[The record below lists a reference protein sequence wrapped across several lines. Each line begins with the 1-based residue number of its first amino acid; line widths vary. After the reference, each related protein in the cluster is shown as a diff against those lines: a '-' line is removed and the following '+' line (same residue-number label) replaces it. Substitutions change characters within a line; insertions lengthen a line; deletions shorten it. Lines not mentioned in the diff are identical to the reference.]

1 MAPNATLTKSPLT
14 LQPRVL
20 VVDDEPTLVELMDE
34 IVSRSVD
41 CRIVR
46 AGSIHEARRI
56 LESQPIELMV
66 ADVNL
71 PDGAGMSLLPA
82 LRKSQPSASAIVIT
96 GAPSV
101 DGAISALRHGALD
114 FVPKPFS
121 AEQIVDRV
129 RKALA
134 RQAAAAKTDRRLN
147 RLREAVRRLNEAR
160 KVVSKKVDLLCNDLI
175 SAYGDLAKQLDTVRT
190 QEGFRQYV
198 SQATDLEQLL
208 CHSMDWMLRQMGYC
222 NVAIWLASE
231 ENDFQLG
238 AYMKYTID
246 GEADLTEAMK
256 RGVVPQTLQHGL
268 LQLNGEAVQER
279 LTPAELDYLADQSI
293 LAVNCTYLGESL
305 AVVVLFRDDRE
316 AFTEE
321 DGALLKQIS
330 ALLAVSLAET
340 VRKAQGGTGEE
351 NPFYDG
357 EGGSEP
363 HRDGKPD
370 AADWWKRGEEPPF

>member
-1 MAPNATLTKSPLT
+1 MTQAPLT

-34 IVSRSVD
+34 VVSRSVD

-46 AGSIHEARRI
+46 AGSIGEARRI

-71 PDGAGMSLLPA
+71 PDGDGMSLLPA
-82 LRKSQPSASAIVIT
+82 LRKSQPNASAIVIT
-96 GAPSV
+96 GSPSV
-101 DGAISALRHGALD
+101 DGAISALRNGALD

-121 AEQIVDRV
+121 AEQIVERV
-129 RKALA
+129 RGALA
-134 RQAAAAKTDRRLN
+134 RQAVMAKTDRRLV

-175 SAYGDLAKQLDTVRT
+175 SAYGDLARQLDTVRT

-198 SQATDLEQLL
+198 AQAKDLEQLL
-208 CHSMDWMLRQMGYC
+208 CHSMDWLLRQLGYC

-231 ENDFQLG
+231 ENTFQLG
-238 AYMKYTID
+238 AYMKYTINGD
-246 GEADLTEAMK
+246 TDLTDAMNK
-256 RGVVPQTLQHGL
+256 GLVQQTLQHGL
-268 LQLNGEAVQER
+268 LQLNDDQVQER

-293 LAVNCTYLGESL
+293 LTINCSYLGESL
-305 AVVVLFRDDRE
+305 AVVVLFRDSRE
-316 AFTEE
+316 PFTEE
-321 DGALLKQIS
+321 DAALLKQIS
-330 ALLAVSLAET
+330 PLFAVSLAET
-340 VRKAQGGTGEE
+340 VRQSQGYAGEE

-357 EGGSEP
+357 DGPIEGEP
-363 HRDGKPD
+363 RRESKPD
-370 AADWWKRGEEPPF
+370 AADWWKRGEAPPF